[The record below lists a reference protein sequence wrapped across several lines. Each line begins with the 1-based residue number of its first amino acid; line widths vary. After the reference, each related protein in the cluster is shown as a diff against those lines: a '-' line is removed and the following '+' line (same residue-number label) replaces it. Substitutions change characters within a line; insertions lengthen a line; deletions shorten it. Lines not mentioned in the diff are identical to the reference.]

1 MPLRIYSMTRRRAL
15 AALSLPAVSGISPA
29 RSQAEFPSKPI
40 RLIVPFPPGGTA
52 SLALNLISQQ
62 FQQNTGTTLV
72 LDYKP
77 GASGNIGVGAVLK
90 SPPDGYTIGF
100 SAMNAFAINPH
111 MTKKLPYNVERDV
124 QPITTIGSL
133 PNLIMVHPE
142 LKATNLQE
150 LVALSKR
157 SELSYA
163 LTAIGSS
170 IHLSAEMV
178 IAESGMKM
186 LAIPYKGESPA
197 LQDVLSGRVPVM
209 FGSLPGLV
217 EHVRSGKMRAI
228 AVTSG
233 QRTPVLPDVP
243 TLAES
248 GLPGFNVRGIFVL
261 FTARGVPQSALEW
274 LNRELSRSI
283 DSPEVREPLAKV
295 GLEAKSSTVEATQ
308 AVIQSEDRRW
318 GPLIKKLGITWD

>member
-1 MPLRIYSMTRRRAL
+1 MRPRTRWMTRRNAISAL
-15 AALSLPAVSGISPA
+15 GLPAIVQISPA
-29 RSQAEFPSKPI
+29 WAQAAFPSKPI

-52 SLALNLISQQ
+52 SLALNLIAQKL
-62 FQQNTGTTLV
+62 QQNTGATLV
-72 LDYKP
+72 MDYKP
-77 GASGNIGVGAVLK
+77 GASGNIGVDAVLK

-111 MTKKLPYNVERDV
+111 MTKKLPYDVDRDV

-133 PNLIMVHPE
+133 PNLIMVHPD

-150 LVALSKR
+150 LVAISKN
-157 SELSYA
+157 SDLTYA

-170 IHLSAEMV
+170 IHLAAEMV
-178 IAESGMKM
+178 IAESGLKM
-186 LAIPYKGESPA
+186 RAIPYKGDAPA

-233 QRTPVLPDVP
+233 QRTSALPDVP

-261 FTARGVPQSALEW
+261 FTARGVPQSALDW
-274 LNRELSRSI
+274 LNRELSKAI

-295 GLEAKSSTVEATQ
+295 GLEARSSTVEATR